1 MLGNNARVPEA
12 EPFLQSHISRVE
24 MSGEAVAAQA
34 IAGNLRWKDLRALR
48 SLWRERQEME
58 TVRNK
63 ERGGVGDGS

>member
-1 MLGNNARVPEA
+1 M
-12 EPFLQSHISRVE
+12 E

-34 IAGNLRWKDLRALR
+34 IAGNLRWKDLCALR